1 LGKQIV
7 DLGKQIVDLGKQI
20 VDLGKQIVDLGK
32 QIVLLD
38 SNHNFLGGSRGVES
52 MIEGKDIVA

>member
-1 LGKQIV
+1 
-7 DLGKQIVDLGKQI
+7 LGKQI

-38 SNHNFLGGSRGVES
+38 SDHNFLGGSRRAES
-52 MIEGKDIVA
+52 MPEGRDIVA